1 MTTLL
6 YNPHAILTCAAG
18 GKLYA
23 KGDDF
28 GTCNILTGSSV
39 VIEDDIIK
47 SIIPTPEKTE
57 NFENVIDL
65 TGKTLLPGFIE
76 CHTHL
81 VFAGNRINEFKMK
94 LEGATYEE
102 IAASGGGINTTV
114 LAVRNATEE
123 ELLDSAIKRVEKFIR
138 QGVTTIEI
146 KSGYG
151 LSYDDELK
159 LLRVIKKLGEV
170 CGIDVAATFLGAH
183 TFPPE
188 YKSDHG
194 AYIKLITQKMLPAIA
209 NENLAEFCDGF
220 CESSAFSPAEIS
232 QVFDTAASL
241 GLKIKLHTD
250 QFNRIGGLATAIKYG
265 AVSVDHLEVAE
276 DEECDI
282 ISASETVAV
291 LLPGVSYFLNYDF
304 APAVKLKNKGAV
316 VALATDFNPGSSHIT
331 NIPFLMS
338 LASRKMGLTFEN
350 IINAW
355 TINAAYALR
364 RSDNTGS
371 VEPGKKADFAVLDTD
386 DYREVFYN
394 VAENLNVM
402 TIKNGRIIYKA

>member
-6 YNPHAILTCAAG
+6 YNPRAILTCAAG

-170 CGIDVAATFLGAH
+170 CGTDVAATFLGAH

-209 NENLAEFCDGF
+209 DENLAEFCDGF

-241 GLKIKLHTD
+241 GLKLKLHTD

-265 AVSVDHLEVAE
+265 AVSADHLEVAE

-291 LLPGVSYFLNYDF
+291 LLPGVSYFLNYDY

-350 IINAW
+350 IFNAW

-364 RSDNTGS
+364 RSDKTGS